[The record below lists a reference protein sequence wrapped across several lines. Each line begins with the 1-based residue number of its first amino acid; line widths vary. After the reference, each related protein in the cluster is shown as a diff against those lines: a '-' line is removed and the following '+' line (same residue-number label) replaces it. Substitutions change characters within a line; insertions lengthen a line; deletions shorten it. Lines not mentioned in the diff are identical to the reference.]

1 MLRRDLREIY
11 QSFSP
16 DVSCK
21 EALAEE
27 LLEARPKAEE
37 IKGKKWKPRGQ
48 TRIRLTA
55 AVLVLLVL
63 GGGLYAAY
71 RFGVLQQAC
80 NTVMQYVEQY
90 RLEKNPPESQAP
102 ESLPAASD
110 QTDPGSEQTMKEA
123 YQQVVSK
130 YRTAIREN
138 WDATKCMEEDIS
150 LLVTFLTEAD
160 QLNAAR
166 MDLDGDGVPELLIT
180 DGNVIYDLYTYD
192 QGRTVHVLSGAE
204 RNSYSLT
211 DEKILVNVGSNGA
224 ASTIYTFYRYSAGNL
239 IVDQRLIFD
248 ADADPENPWFRGYG
262 EVENAEPISED
273 EAQAMIDSYPK
284 ASIIGVPITEYA

>member
-37 IKGKKWKPRGQ
+37 IKGKQWKPRGQ
-48 TRIRLTA
+48 TRVRLTA

-71 RFGVLQQAC
+71 RFGVLEQAC

-90 RLEKNPPESQAP
+90 RQEKNPPESQAP
-102 ESLPAASD
+102 ESLPTASD
-110 QTDPGSEQTMKEA
+110 QTDPGPEQTMKEA
-123 YQQVVSK
+123 YQQIVSK

-150 LLVTFLTEAD
+150 LLVTFLTEVD
-160 QLNAAR
+160 QLSAAR

-180 DGNVIYDLYTYD
+180 DGNVIYDLYAYT
-192 QGRTVHVLSGAE
+192 QGRTIHVLSGAE

-248 ADADPENPWFRGYG
+248 ADVDPENPWFRGYG

>member
-48 TRIRLTA
+48 TRVRLTA

-71 RFGVLQQAC
+71 RFGVLQQAYH
-80 NTVMQYVEQY
+80 TVMQYVEQY
-90 RLEKNPPESQAP
+90 RQEKNPPESQAP
-102 ESLPAASD
+102 ESLPAASN
-110 QTDPGSEQTMKEA
+110 QTDPGPEQTMKEA
-123 YQQVVSK
+123 YQQIVSK

-160 QLNAAR
+160 QLSAAR

-180 DGNVIYDLYTYD
+180 DGNVIYDLYAYT

-211 DEKILVNVGSNGA
+211 DDKILVNVGSNGA

-248 ADADPENPWFRGYG
+248 ADVDPENPWFRGYG
-262 EVENAEPISED
+262 EVENAQPISED

>member
-16 DVSCK
+16 DTSCK

-48 TRIRLTA
+48 TRVRLTA

-63 GGGLYAAY
+63 GGGLFAAY
-71 RFGVLQQAC
+71 RFGVLEQVSNAVVQF
-80 NTVMQYVEQY
+80 VEQY
-90 RLEKNPPESQAP
+90 RQQKNPPESQAP
-102 ESLPAASD
+102 ENLPTAPE
-110 QTDPGSEQTMKEA
+110 QTDSGPEQTMREA

-138 WDATKCMEEDIS
+138 WDATRCMEEDIS
-150 LLVTFLTEAD
+150 LLVTFLTEPD

-166 MDLDGDGVPELLIT
+166 MDLDGDGAPELLIT
-180 DGNVIYDLYTYD
+180 DGNVIYDLYAYAD
-192 QGRTVHVLSGAE
+192 GQTVHVLSGAE
-204 RNSYSLT
+204 RNSYSLS
-211 DEKILVNVGSNGA
+211 DDKILVNVGSNGA
-224 ASTIYTFYRYSAGNL
+224 ASTIYTFYRYRTGNL

-248 ADADPENPWFRGYG
+248 AGVDPENPWFRGYG

-273 EAQAMIDSYPK
+273 EANAIIDSYPK